1 MAAWGSGEAGSAP
14 LRLTNGTFQKPCPS
28 DIGNKIHDLHFNL
41 ARGDRVMMRF
51 SKRFLCLAAG
61 VVISAIFSSPSFA
74 QNCDA
79 PNPSVA
85 ISPPAASVSSNAAAF
100 FGVWGGT
107 WTFQGIRKT
116 RADMCARLHV
126 SVTSNNSA
134 NVSYCYGTRSDTGV
148 GRQCDQYTASI
159 SGNVLQFKGNL
170 GGNYVFT
177 NQGGSLAAQVRLDAS
192 QRTTQTQFQKM

>member
-1 MAAWGSGEAGSAP
+1 
-14 LRLTNGTFQKPCPS
+14 
-28 DIGNKIHDLHFNL
+28 
-41 ARGDRVMMRF
+41 MMRF

-116 RADMCARLHV
+116 RADMCARLQRIGDQQQL
-126 SVTSNNSA
+126 
-134 NVSYCYGTRSDTGV
+134 C
-148 GRQCDQYTASI
+148 QCELLLWDSI
-159 SGNVLQFKGNL
+159 GYRCRATV
-170 GGNYVFT
+170 
-177 NQGGSLAAQVRLDAS
+177 
-192 QRTTQTQFQKM
+192 